1 MRVEAAE
8 GGRMT
13 YQKRLFASILFTI
26 VMLAVVCGAML
37 IVTSCQESKYPNVIT
52 TMPNLK

>member
-1 MRVEAAE
+1 MN
-8 GGRMT
+8 
-13 YQKRLFASILFTI
+13 YQSRLFASIWFTI
-26 VMLAVVCGAML
+26 IMFCAVCGAML